1 MPSHALCACMHSII
15 VIVNHVYAWSWYS
28 LYTLTCSTWLCYTYS
43 QASHDDAIVW
53 FVAPSIY
60 CYSYTIGVD
69 AWCMGPCMQHT
80 YSTCHSSISKY
91 SCLWVHSLHVLHACM
106 VVHMPGAPIDT
117 IQCSAELHDYAL
129 TETLDPVLLI
139 PVQA

>member
-1 MPSHALCACMHSII
+1 MHSII

-43 QASHDDAIVW
+43 QASHDNATVW
-53 FVAPSIY
+53 FMALSI
-60 CYSYTIGVD
+60 CRCSYTVG
-69 AWCMGPCMQHT
+69 ASGCLEHASTYMQHT

-106 VVHMPGAPIDT
+106 VVHVPGATIDT

-129 TETLDPVLLI
+129 TETLVLFI